1 MTGES
6 VTEWSKRLL
15 RAGFGSLCA
24 SDSRKCAGQRRP
36 GSFVVDDGPDVRSA
50 VADALTVE
58 RLPGHDRGRRAQ
70 QALSALARR
79 EPDAVV
85 LDVMMP
91 VLDGLAVCR
100 RIRAIGDPH
109 PSSSLTA
116 PGLR

>member
-1 MTGES
+1 M
-6 VTEWSKRLL
+6 
-15 RAGFGSLCA
+15 
-24 SDSRKCAGQRRP
+24 
-36 GSFVVDDGPDVRSA
+36 DDGPDVRSA